1 MTQTDREVNREIS
14 GCIVAAL
21 VPAPIRKI
29 ADRLTGLDTLAALGL
44 ANELD
49 IALGKVK
56 LRAILESIK
65 L

>member
-1 MTQTDREVNREIS
+1 MSTRTEMNREID
-14 GCIVAAL
+14 GCIAAAL
-21 VPAPIRKI
+21 MPSPIRKI

-44 ANELD
+44 ANELT

-56 LRAILESIK
+56 LRAILEEVR